1 MAMHGDVSAE
11 ARDRAGR
18 TVEVAAVFA
27 ANAELIVSRLPDV
40 PEGHVLVA
48 VVDGSHAFSGTH
60 HVEQT
65 DLVMRMPELE
75 QTGGWAMVFS
85 PGSSIDDVRRRTDE
99 MADLARRRA
108 AAIDRITA
116 RRASS
121 TE

>member
-1 MAMHGDVSAE
+1 MAMHGDLSPE

-27 ANAELIVSRLPDV
+27 ENAEVIVERLPDL

-48 VVDGSHAFSGTH
+48 VVDGTHEFTGTH

-65 DLVMRMPELE
+65 ELVMRIPELE

-85 PGSSIDDVRRRTDE
+85 PGSSVDDVRRRTDE
-99 MADLARRRA
+99 MADLARRRV
-108 AAIDRITA
+108 AAIERIRA
-116 RRASS
+116 RR
-121 TE
+121 EG